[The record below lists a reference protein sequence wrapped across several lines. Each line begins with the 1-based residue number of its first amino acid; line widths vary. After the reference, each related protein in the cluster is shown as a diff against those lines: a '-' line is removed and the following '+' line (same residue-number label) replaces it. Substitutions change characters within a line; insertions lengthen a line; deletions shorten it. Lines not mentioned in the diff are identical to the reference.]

1 MSEISKLDQSL
12 IIKKIDKETVNV
24 QITDNEMLVSIVGQ
38 FNQNL
43 KLNLNGMLTK
53 IISRVIKV
61 ILQKNKNKVKGKKIM
76 LDTSPRVILV
86 QNVGM
91 FSVGKDLNGYILII
105 DLLNLNFRKVKFNK
119 RKKCKCS

>member
-43 KLNLNGMLTK
+43 K
-53 IISRVIKV
+53 
-61 ILQKNKNKVKGKKIM
+61 
-76 LDTSPRVILV
+76 
-86 QNVGM
+86 QNRQ
-91 FSVGKDLNGYILII
+91 N
-105 DLLNLNFRKVKFNK
+105 
-119 RKKCKCS
+119 